1 MKDYRMPLV
10 ISFVL
15 KLKGDERIDGDGLQY
30 GHVFLLSSVWKGS
43 MEENGAVREEN
54 WMSVGNDGMGRMIS
68 LYSIHSYLFSLG
80 RWRAN
85 EVSDCTCFLV
95 LP

>member
-43 MEENGAVREEN
+43 MEENGADECGERWN
-54 WMSVGNDGMGRMIS
+54 GQDDFLI
-68 LYSIHSYLFSLG
+68 LYTFLFI
-80 RWRAN
+80 
-85 EVSDCTCFLV
+85 
-95 LP
+95 